1 MEYTFELVGVSPIL
15 SFFNHQQTIDQHIP
29 RRGAEYLGA
38 YRCTLDAFLDSVK
51 TVPPERQWNLDA
63 VVDSVVSFWLNNAEP
78 IRHWNQRL
86 RDAGAENVLVAR
98 VADFRALQNEFES
111 LLGRGL

>member
-15 SFFNHQQTIDQHIP
+15 SFFNHQQELQQLVP

-51 TVPPERQWNLDA
+51 AVPPERQWNLDS
-63 VVDSVVSFWLNNAEP
+63 VVDSVVGFWLNNAEQVH
-78 IRHWNQRL
+78 HWNQRL
-86 RDAGAENVLVAR
+86 RDAGSENVLVAR
-98 VADFRALQNEFES
+98 VADFRALQDEFES
-111 LLGRGL
+111 LLGRD